1 MIPMS
6 IIQDV
11 RFYCWTIV
19 NSETVSLRYR
29 ISTGKRKFEM
39 LHFIWKP
46 IYIKILYIIKFKFFH
61 GWHLGNFLRVLP
73 RAIKIQLFEK
83 AKLMTYEYTFFNFG
97 YHKMLNKIFKNS

>member
-19 NSETVSLRYR
+19 NSETVSLIYR

-46 IYIKILYIIKFKFFH
+46 IYIKIVYIIKFKFFH
-61 GWHLGNFLRVLP
+61 GLHLGNFLHVLP

-83 AKLMTYEYTFFNFG
+83 TKLMTIWI
-97 YHKMLNKIFKNS
+97 HIFQFRVS